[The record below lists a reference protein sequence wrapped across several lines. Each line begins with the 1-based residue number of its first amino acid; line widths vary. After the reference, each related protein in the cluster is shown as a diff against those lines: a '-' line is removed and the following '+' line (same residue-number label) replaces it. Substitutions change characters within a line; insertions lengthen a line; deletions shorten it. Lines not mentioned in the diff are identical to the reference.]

1 MEFGIVLIAAFA
13 AFAAVVLFFIFKYE
27 SNRKKNPPR
36 LTGRGGDFES

>member
-1 MEFGIVLIAAFA
+1 MEIGLVIIAVFA
-13 AFAAVVLFFIFKYE
+13 SILLAFIFKYE

>member
-1 MEFGIVLIAAFA
+1 MEIGIVLIAAFA
-13 AFAAVVLFFIFKYE
+13 AVVLLLIFKYE

>member
-1 MEFGIVLIAAFA
+1 MEIGIVLIAAFA
-13 AFAAVVLFFIFKYE
+13 AFILFFIFKYE